1 MSNEFSVRTNRL
13 TSVVS
18 ILTCSSQMSQ
28 KIKMIRKSALLLI
41 SIGLLASASIQAQ
54 TVNLVGN
61 KVATYIDEHKEL
73 AARQMDLVTAAL
85 SEDWQADIVA
95 TTQAWSGSGL
105 RSGKFVGYIDHYSLN
120 DREDKYIY
128 SKPYMQVHLHA
139 VSRYQR
145 AENIVRLEQ
154 LYRERVGIENRFANT
169 EQLRG
174 ERDVR
179 WARSPA
185 FFDNMQQLAEDRVDF
200 LLIDKSMA
208 DEINILLKSVGETP
222 IYISKTPV
230 IIVNVSLAMNR
241 NYKDAKAIITDFD
254 KGIERLKASG
264 KYLELLK
271 QDLARESLLDARIY
285 ADMLVRW

>member
-1 MSNEFSVRTNRL
+1 MSNKLSVRTNRL
-13 TSVVS
+13 TSIRS
-18 ILTCSSQMSQ
+18 IIICSGQMSQ
-28 KIKMIRKSALLLI
+28 KIKMIRKSALLLM
-41 SIGLLASASIQAQ
+41 SIGLLASVNIHAK
-54 TVNLVGN
+54 TVDLVGN
-61 KVATYIDEHKEL
+61 KAATYIDEHEL
-73 AARQMDLVTAAL
+73 PARQMDLVRAAL
-85 SEDWQADIVA
+85 SEDWLANITA

-105 RSGKFVGYIDHYSLN
+105 RSGKFAGYIDHYSLN
-120 DREDKYIY
+120 DTKDDYIY
-128 SKPYMQVHLHA
+128 SEPYMQINLHA

-145 AENIVRLEQ
+145 AEDVVRLEQ
-154 LYRERVGIENRFANT
+154 LYKERVGIENRFANT

-241 NYKDAKAIITDFD
+241 NYNDAEAVIAAFE
-254 KGIERLKASG
+254 KGIRKLKSDG
-264 KYLELLK
+264 KYAELIK
-271 QDLARESLLDARIY
+271 QDLNRESLLDRRIY
-285 ADMLVRW
+285 NNMLVRW